1 MYIPLLIYIDDTHS
15 LSMYILY
22 ICTGVMITL
31 FSEGNQ
37 TVEEGTGYLNICIAV
52 SGRREVPITFEL
64 FSEEGTATGK
74 CSQQTALK
82 LTISHC
88 MSCVSR
94 QLTSLQT
101 PKNC

>member
-1 MYIPLLIYIDDTHS
+1 MYVYIPLLIYIYDTHS
-15 LSMYILY
+15 LSICIH

-82 LTISHC
+82 LIYHTA
-88 MSCVSR
+88 
-94 QLTSLQT
+94 
-101 PKNC
+101 